1 MIWSIQGPVQAT
13 GLDWVVIVTG
23 GVGLRAMVPPDT
35 VSRIISGDSSEVAL
49 FTEMVVREDSMTLYG
64 FLDSDSRDTFKVL
77 MGVSGIG
84 PRTAL
89 AAMSVFTPE
98 KLRDAVNGSDE
109 AALTKIPGVGKKSA
123 QRMLLELGGK
133 LPKPGSHGGE
143 SSGRSMRV
151 DVEEALSQLGWTKA
165 QVGKILDELGDEY
178 EDAGSMIR
186 AALQALAGRNG

>member
-1 MIWSIQGPVQAT
+1 MIWSICGPVQAT

-23 GVGLRAMVPPDT
+23 GVGLKAIVPPDT
-35 VSRIISGDSSEVAL
+35 VNQIIAGNSSEVSL
-49 FTEMVVREDSMTLYG
+49 YTEMVVREDSMTLYG
-64 FLDSDSRDTFKVL
+64 FLDSDSRETFKIL

-98 KLRDAVNGSDE
+98 KLREAVNSSDE
-109 AALTKIPGVGKKSA
+109 ASLTKIPGVGKKSA

-133 LPKPGSHGGE
+133 LPKPEVPGADGPRS
-143 SSGRSMRV
+143 SMRS
-151 DVEEALSQLGWTKA
+151 DVEDALSQLGWTKA
-165 QVGKILDELGDEY
+165 QVTNILDQVGEEY

-186 AALQALAGRNG
+186 AALQALAGRNV